1 MPPPSHIPLNLPV
14 TYPRPIKKLI
24 IMNTADLYINPLYHL
39 SEFTGNSLQAKLE
52 NADHTFPTTENDP
65 DVKIENKK

>member
-1 MPPPSHIPLNLPV
+1 
-14 TYPRPIKKLI
+14 
-24 IMNTADLYINPLYHL
+24 MNTTDLYINPLYHL